1 MELDPQLTP
10 AQIQWLA
17 RGAERIL
24 QDGVITWVLD
34 FVVKRETHNALHLG
48 DRLERE
54 ASRNMVLAIQRLRD
68 ELAVAA
74 GAVER
79 LMEQER
85 LEREAEDVV

>member
-34 FVVKRETHNALHLG
+34 FITTRETHNALHLG
-48 DRLERE
+48 DRAERE

-68 ELAVAA
+68 ELGVAS

-79 LMEQER
+79 LAEQQA